1 MSLHRSVVIAAVLVC
16 TVLGSA
22 RNGAAQGARVSRG
35 FVTING
41 GYQVASTDFADN
53 VVFTQATRNG
63 LVWLFVEEGD
73 LDAGYPVDT
82 GVALDVS
89 GGVRVWQNLAIGVGV
104 SRFRRDVDA
113 SVTARIPHPFFF
125 DQHRPVSGSAVGPRR
140 QEIAVHVQALWI
152 VPVND
157 RLDLAL
163 FGGPTFVD
171 VTQDLVTEV
180 EFTESFPFDAATFTG
195 ATTREQSK
203 SCIGFNVGV
212 DLAFYFS
219 GNVGVGWLARF
230 SRATI
235 DLASE
240 DGGTVKVDAGGVH
253 IAGGLRLRF

>member
-1 MSLHRSVVIAAVLVC
+1 MRSLNPGTRLWKSAGIGILLGGTILALPTDSNAQLRSWD
-16 TVLGSA
+16 
-22 RNGAAQGARVSRG
+22 RRG

-53 VVFTQATRNG
+53 VVFTLN
-63 LVWLFVEEGD
+63 VEEGD
-73 LDAGYPVDT
+73 FDAAYPVDT
-82 GVALDVS
+82 GAVLDVS

-113 SVTARIPHPFFF
+113 NVTARIPHPFFF
-125 DQHRPVSGSAVGPRR
+125 DQHREISGSAVGPRR

-157 RLDLAL
+157 RFDLAL

-171 VTQDLVTEV
+171 VTQGLLTKV
-180 EFTESFPFDAATFTG
+180 EFTESFPFDTATFTG
-195 ATTREQSK
+195 AAPREQSK
-203 SCIGFNVGV
+203 SGVGFNVGV
-212 DLAFYFS
+212 DVAFYFS
-219 GNVGVGWLARF
+219 GRVGVGWVARF

-235 DLASE
+235 DFVSE

>member
-1 MSLHRSVVIAAVLVC
+1 MSLRRSAVITAVLVC
-16 TVLGSA
+16 TVLGSV
-22 RNGAAQGARVSRG
+22 RHSAAQGAWGSRG

-53 VVFTQATRNG
+53 VVFTRATRNG
-63 LVWLFVEEGD
+63 LVWQFVEEGD
-73 LDAGYPVDT
+73 FDAGYPVDT

-113 SVTARIPHPFFF
+113 NVAARIPHPFFF
-125 DQHRPVSGSAVGPRR
+125 DQHRPISGTAVGPRR

-157 RLDLAL
+157 RFDLAL

-171 VTQDLVTEV
+171 VTQGLLTEV
-180 EFTESFPFDAATFTG
+180 EFTETFPFDTATFTG
-195 ATTREQSK
+195 AATGEQSK
-203 SCIGFNVGV
+203 SAVGFNVGV

-219 GNVGVGWLARF
+219 GHLGVGWLAKVQQSDHRP
-230 SRATI
+230 RV
-235 DLASE
+235 
-240 DGGTVKVDAGGVH
+240 GGWRHGRG
-253 IAGGLRLRF
+253 